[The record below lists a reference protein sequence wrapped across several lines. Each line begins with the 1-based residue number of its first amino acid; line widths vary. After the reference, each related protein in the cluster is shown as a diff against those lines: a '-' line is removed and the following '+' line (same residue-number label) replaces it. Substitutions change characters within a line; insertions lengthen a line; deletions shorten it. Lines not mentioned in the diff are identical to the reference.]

1 LVSELRKFLTTI
13 NRMIIR
19 ELVEEERDKV
29 MAFLLALSEH
39 DRYRRFRRPMPDD
52 AMRAYAA
59 RVDWET
65 TVVFGAFD
73 VRAQLIGI
81 LELCDN
87 GDAGEI
93 AVAVVPA
100 HRGRGVGRALMDRAL
115 LKAKVQGKERV
126 MLTCLV
132 DNESMRRLARKVG
145 LDATVERGE
154 IERTLALQD
163 ARPEELIEDAAHELM
178 SSVTYAGAL
187 YTRSWAELFERLMAA
202 PAHLLAPGGAL
213 SG

>member
-1 LVSELRKFLTTI
+1 VSELRKFLTTI

-39 DRYRRFRRPMPDD
+39 DRYRRFCRPMPDD

-87 GDAGEI
+87 GAAGEI

-132 DNESMRRLARKVG
+132 ENESMRRLARKVG

-154 IERTLALQD
+154 VERTLALQD